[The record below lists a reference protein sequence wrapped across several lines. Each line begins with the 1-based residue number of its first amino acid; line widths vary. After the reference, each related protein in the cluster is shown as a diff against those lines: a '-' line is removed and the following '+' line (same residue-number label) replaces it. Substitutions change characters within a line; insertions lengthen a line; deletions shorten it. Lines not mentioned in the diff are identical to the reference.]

1 MEEEAAVIEDRET
14 RISSG
19 GRDTRDDRD
28 SPPRCQGCHERAA
41 QFVCAG
47 CGNQWYCSRECQVC
61 GDIYIFFFSKQILRI
76 IFFFIFYQAR
86 TNLFA
91 ILFTGRGMGR
101 TLRSVFRLK
110 LKH

>member
-1 MEEEAAVIEDRET
+1 MDEDAAVIEDRET

-61 GDIYIFFFSKQILRI
+61 EDIHIYTLLLFFFY
-76 IFFFIFYQAR
+76 F
-86 TNLFA
+86 
-91 ILFTGRGMGR
+91 
-101 TLRSVFRLK
+101 
-110 LKH
+110 